1 MAKSQRAMI
10 RWYLRLCR
18 YHISRVICKTF
29 ACLQSASGARLSKR
43 DGSGQCELMGIVV
56 YGQPQSGS
64 ESNKRHGVLKVG
76 RYE

>member
-1 MAKSQRAMI
+1 MAKSQRAMV
-10 RWYLRLCR
+10 RYLRLCR

-56 YGQPQSGS
+56 RGQPQSDS
-64 ESNKRHGVLKVG
+64 ESNKRQHGVL